1 MFYFQDANLLKNIFV
16 KDFDSFVDRD
26 HSFSN
31 KIRKTQQRADIIWMD
46 QMTSA
51 EGDKWKSLRSTFTP
65 IFTSGKMKAML
76 VYVQET
82 CKKLTVAMEDFAEK
96 DEAFELKAQCF
107 RIPEFHKDL
116 IFCQNFINYW

>member
-1 MFYFQDANLLKNIFV
+1 
-16 KDFDSFVDRD
+16 
-26 HSFSN
+26 
-31 KIRKTQQRADIIWMD
+31 MD

-51 EGDKWKSLRSTFTP
+51 EGEKWKNLRSTFTP

-82 CKKLTVAMEDFAEK
+82 CKKLTIAMEDFAEK

-107 RIPEFHKDL
+107 RIPENHKD
-116 IFCQNFINYW
+116 IFLSEKAVTSPDFYKSLVRAEIV

>member
-82 CKKLTVAMEDFAEK
+82 CKKLTIAMEDFAEK

-107 RIPEFHKDL
+107 RIPENQKDL
-116 IFCQNFINYW
+116 FF